1 MQFTLKSDGEYEDL
15 DIQKVQFV
23 AILNW
28 KYYYQ
33 LTSSFFINFFKFF

>member
-23 AILNW
+23 ATLNW